1 MSRVR
6 AGTEWSSDGLPTGA
20 SGVPMSG
27 NHKRLL
33 SAELDRSEPCAGDTD
48 VGGDRER
55 RVWDVLEAVPD
66 PEIPV
71 LTIVDLGIVRHV
83 RWVDSSE
90 GQPVLHVGITPTY
103 SGCPATE
110 VIRGMIATALECK
123 GFAGAVIEEVLSPP
137 WTSDWLTDAGRR
149 KLEVFGIAPPDRS
162 VSNPRH
168 LFRAPAIACP
178 RCGSKATEKV
188 SEFGSTPCKAHYRCT
203 SCLEPFDYFKCI

>member
-1 MSRVR
+1 LPSDAVAVVGDR
-6 AGTEWSSDGLPTGA
+6 ARHSSTG
-20 SGVPMSG
+20 V
-27 NHKRLL
+27 
-33 SAELDRSEPCAGDTD
+33 GDP
-48 VGGDRER
+48 GDREQ
-55 RVWDVLEAVPD
+55 RVWEVLGAVPD

-71 LTIVDLGIVRHV
+71 LTVVDLGIVRHV
-83 RWVDSSE
+83 RWLVGTD
-90 GQPVLHVGITPTY
+90 GQAQLHVGITPTY

-110 VIRGMIATALECK
+110 VIRGMIAAALECK
-123 GFAGAVIEEVLSPP
+123 GFEGAVIEEVLSPP

-149 KLEVFGIAPPDRS
+149 KLEVFGIAPPERS

-168 LFRAPAIACP
+168 LFHAPTVACP